1 MPYSCG
7 LRFCFSNWLSFL
19 FSAND
24 SVFTFSKLMAPIAI
38 MDHVGTIDIKLAGYA
53 YIKESLVDVSYY
65 IINPVAYTKTNNTT
79 TL

>member
-1 MPYSCG
+1 
-7 LRFCFSNWLSFL
+7 
-19 FSAND
+19 
-24 SVFTFSKLMAPIAI
+24 MAPIAI

-53 YIKESLVDVSYY
+53 YIKESLVDVSYF